1 MASINFSGG
10 FHLEEKLSANKNG
23 FHWPKNPFQ
32 PGGMKSFVEKYF
44 STRRKKPDTSLWKM
58 EKKI

>member
-44 STRRKKPDTSLWKM
+44 STRPKKPDTSL
-58 EKKI
+58 